1 MTWIGVHNAII
12 STAYHA
18 KGPKCTLSFSVD
30 TELDV
35 YNVTNQE
42 TN

>member
-18 KGPKCTLSFSVD
+18 NVLEYSLFFSAD
-30 TELDV
+30 AQLDV
-35 YNVTNQE
+35 NNVTK
-42 TN
+42 T

>member
-18 KGPKCTLSFSVD
+18 KALEYSLSFSAQ
-30 TELDV
+30 LDV
-35 YNVTNQE
+35 NNVTK
-42 TN
+42 T